1 MRQCLQSAVCS
12 LKPKVLARL
21 SVGVLSVLGAIVVTS
36 YAVPLPERLL
46 AEPSTVVEFRDGSP
60 AHVFLSPDEKWRLSV
75 PLDEIDPAYVD
86 ALVRFEDK
94 RYWLHPGVDPIAIA
108 RAAVLNVTHGRRVSG
123 ASTLTMQLV
132 RVLEPR
138 PRTFRSKIVEAL
150 RAVQLEVRLSKR
162 EILEA
167 YLTFA
172 PYGRNVEGVEAA
184 SLAYF
189 GHRAMSLSAGE
200 TAILLAVPQNPN
212 RRFPDSENVERLTEA
227 RDFVA
232 TRLAEDGVLPLGDT
246 GVSEAVL
253 AEVLSTRVPSV
264 LQRFPRN
271 AAHAAVWMREG
282 LPDETRIRSTLDRG
296 TQLLAESVLTG
307 ARDEAARK
315 GIHNTSVVIADH
327 ESGDVVALCGSFDF
341 WDTEHGGQ
349 IVGFDTPRSPGS
361 TLKPFLYALAIDR
374 GIAGPEFLVP
384 DIPMTFGAYSPKNFD
399 GSFTGLVRMEDA
411 LSRSLNLPF
420 VSLMHQI
427 GTEPFI
433 GTLRD
438 MGVTSLHDEPG
449 HYGLSA
455 AVGGIELTP
464 LEIAGLYATLAHDG
478 RYRPLR
484 WNKDAPLPPESEIVS
499 PGAAWL
505 TRQALSLKDRPD
517 FPSRRQLTGA
527 PTGIHWKTGTSF
539 GHRDAWAAG
548 SAPGYTAVVWMG
560 NFDQASSKEL
570 VGSEAAGPVLF
581 DLLEA
586 MTDRSRKRMD
596 GAAPPDLTQ
605 IEVCSYSGRLP
616 GASCPSTRPT
626 LARRS
631 AVPIA
636 TCPYHVAVDIDRDT
650 GRALTASCRAGR
662 DYTTRTFLV
671 WPATVRRWLED
682 EHRRLPE
689 PPVFD
694 AACERGGVRKP
705 PAIVYP
711 ARGQVA
717 MLLAGVAADQ
727 QEVPLEAETN
737 AAGAQLSWFID
748 GEFLG
753 TVKADERLWWKPVL
767 GIHEIVVS
775 DDAGLSSRRTFEVRN
790 RVQ

>member
-1 MRQCLQSAVCS
+1 MRRAIDILRKHRRRLLQAG
-12 LKPKVLARL
+12 
-21 SVGVLSVLGAIVVTS
+21 GVLLGSYALVLILS
-36 YAVPLPERLL
+36 YAVPLPARLS
-46 AEPSTVVEFRDGSP
+46 AEPSTVIEFRDGSP
-60 AHVFLSPDEKWRLSV
+60 AHVFLSPDEKWRLAL

-94 RYWLHPGVDPIAIA
+94 RFWVHGGVDPIAVA
-108 RAAVLNVTHGRRVSG
+108 RAVALNVTHGRRVSG

-138 PRTFRSKIVEAL
+138 PRTLRSKFVEAL

-184 SLAYF
+184 SLGYF
-189 GHRAMSLSAGE
+189 GHRATSLSASE
-200 TAILLAVPQNPN
+200 IAILLAVPQNPN
-212 RRFPDSENVERLTEA
+212 RRFPDSANVERLTYG
-227 RDFVA
+227 RDVVA
-232 TRLAEDGVLPLGDT
+232 KRLAEDGVLPLGET
-246 GVSEAVL
+246 GDSATVL
-253 AEVLSTRVPSV
+253 AEVLASHVPSV
-264 LQRFPRN
+264 LQRLPRH
-271 AAHAAVWMREG
+271 APHAAVWIRGEV
-282 LPDETRIRSTLDRG
+282 PAQRRVRSTLDRG
-296 TQLLAESVLTG
+296 TQLLAERVLAG
-307 ARDEAARK
+307 ARDEAERK
-315 GIHNTSVVIADH
+315 GIHNTAVVIADH
-327 ESGDVVALCGSFDF
+327 EAGDIVALVGSFDF
-341 WDTEHGGQ
+341 WDEKNGGQ
-349 IVGFDTPRSPGS
+349 IVGFALPRSPGS

-374 GIAGPEFLVP
+374 GVAGPQFLVP
-384 DIPMTFGAYSPKNFD
+384 DIPMAFGGYTPKNFD
-399 GSFTGLVRMEDA
+399 GSFAGLVTMEDA

-420 VSLMHQI
+420 VSLLHQI

-433 GTLRD
+433 GTMRD
-438 MGVTSLHDEPG
+438 MGVRSLDSEPG

-455 AVGGIELTP
+455 AVGGIEMTP

-484 WNKDAPLPPESEIVS
+484 WNQDAPITPESDIVS

-505 TRQALSLKDRPD
+505 TRQALSIKDRPD
-517 FPSRRQLTGA
+517 FPARRQLTGA

-560 NFDQASSKEL
+560 NFDQSSSKEL
-570 VGSEAAGPVLF
+570 VGSEASGPVLF

-586 MTDRSRKRMD
+586 LTDRTRRRMD
-596 GAAPPDLTQ
+596 GAAPKDLTQ

-616 GASCPSTRPT
+616 GPACPSVRPT

-631 AVPIA
+631 AVPTA
-636 TCPYHVAVDIDRDT
+636 TCPYHVGVDVDLAT
-650 GRALTASCRAGR
+650 GRALTASCRSGR
-662 DYTTRTFLV
+662 DYATRTFLT
-671 WPATVRRWLED
+671 WPATVRRWLKD
-682 EHRRLPE
+682 EHRLLPE
-689 PPVFD
+689 PPVYD
-694 AACERGGVRKP
+694 SACERGGVRKP
-705 PAIVYP
+705 PSIVNP
-711 ARGQVA
+711 GRGQVA
-717 MLLAGVAADQ
+717 MLLAGVAPDA
-727 QEVPLEAETN
+727 QEVPFEAETN
-737 AAGAQLSWFID
+737 AAGAQLSWFVD

-753 TVKADERLWWKPVL
+753 TVKSDERLWWKPAL

-775 DDAGLSSRRTFEVRN
+775 DDAGLSTRRVFEVRN